1 MGLAS
6 NEGLGVDV
14 SFALNMRFGGTQ
26 ATTGLTV
33 PQTMPIV
40 PATSGGWMCRN
51 APAPRAAPVLLKP
64 GVRTEGIADNEL
76 IARRSTAARSANH
89 KHFFAPDLASLGLDE
104 S

>member
-14 SFALNMRFGGTQ
+14 TFAPNMRFGGSQ

-33 PQTMPIV
+33 PQTMLLV
-40 PATSGGWMCRN
+40 PATSGGWMCWN
-51 APAPRAAPVLLKP
+51 APAPRAASVLLKR
-64 GVRTEGIADNEL
+64 GVRTEGKADNEL

-89 KHFFAPDLASLGLDE
+89 KHFFAPDLATRLG
-104 S
+104 

>member
-14 SFALNMRFGGTQ
+14 TFAPNMRFGRSQ

-33 PQTMPIV
+33 PQSMPIV
-40 PATSGGWMCRN
+40 RATSGGWMCRN
-51 APAPRAAPVLLKP
+51 APAPRAAPVLLKRR
-64 GVRTEGIADNEL
+64 VRTEGKADNEL

-89 KHFFAPDLASLGLDE
+89 KHFFALEFASRLG
-104 S
+104 

>member
-14 SFALNMRFGGTQ
+14 TFAPNMRFGGSQ

-33 PQTMPIV
+33 LQSVPIAL
-40 PATSGGWMCRN
+40 ATSGGWTCWN
-51 APAPRAAPVLLKP
+51 APALRAAPVQLKR
-64 GVRTEGIADNEL
+64 GVRTEGKADNEL

-89 KHFFAPDLASLGLDE
+89 KHFFASELPTRLG
-104 S
+104 

>member
-14 SFALNMRFGGTQ
+14 TFALNMRFGGSQ
-26 ATTGLTV
+26 ASTGLTV

-40 PATSGGWMCRN
+40 PATGSGWMCWN
-51 APAPRAAPVLLKP
+51 APAPRAAPVLLKR
-64 GVRTEGIADNEL
+64 GIRTEDKADNKL

-89 KHFFAPDLASLGLDE
+89 KHFFAPELVSRLG
-104 S
+104 

>member
-14 SFALNMRFGGTQ
+14 TFAVNMRYGGSQ

-33 PQTMPIV
+33 PLSMPIAL
-40 PATSGGWMCRN
+40 ATSGGWMCWN
-51 APAPRAAPVLLKP
+51 APTPRAVPVPLER
-64 GVRTEGIADNEL
+64 GVRKEGKADNEL

-89 KHFFAPDLASLGLDE
+89 KHFFAPELVTRLG
-104 S
+104 